1 MQFDQT
7 MRIDRVPKWVHHI
20 HKAQTQKNHFF
31 GAALVHFVER
41 SITIR
46 KIDNLCA
53 FYSVHSDYNSKIAT
67 TITITTQRENDSLPH
82 THTHTQAVDLSCN
95 PLIWS
100 RLFGK
105 LVFDG
110 KRKLVTYF
118 WNRLHFIWQM
128 FTKWYY
134 QDVTQHGLQHVRKQV
149 KAALYG
155 WKRRTLKWRPTEFIT
170 YDLIQQQLEINE
182 AN

>member
-1 MQFDQT
+1 MSSC
-7 MRIDRVPKWVHHI
+7 IYHI
-20 HKAQTQKNHFF
+20 HKTQTQKNKFFFIF

-46 KIDNLCA
+46 KINNLWRILFGA
-53 FYSVHSDYNSKIAT
+53 LDYNQPNNNNNSDDNNAT
-67 TITITTQRENDSLPH
+67 NIRFTSI
-82 THTHTQAVDLSCN
+82 HTQAVDLSSN

-110 KRKLVTYF
+110 KRKLVTYLR
-118 WNRLHFIWQM
+118 NRLHFIWQM

-149 KAALYG
+149 KVALVWVDEEDVKMTAQLNLY
-155 WKRRTLKWRPTEFIT
+155 T
-170 YDLIQQQLEINE
+170 YELIQQQFEINV

>member
-1 MQFDQT
+1 
-7 MRIDRVPKWVHHI
+7 MRIL
-20 HKAQTQKNHFF
+20 F
-31 GAALVHFVER
+31 GALRLQQQNSNNNNDNNA
-41 SITIR
+41 TR
-46 KIDNLCA
+46 KWFA
-53 FYSVHSDYNSKIAT
+53 ST
-67 TITITTQRENDSLPH
+67 H